1 MLNENMK
8 AIRKSKGLSQQE
20 LAIKLN
26 VVRQTVSKWEQG
38 LSVPDSDMLISI
50 SEVLETP
57 VSTLLGETVIE
68 TEVDNLKAISEKL
81 EVINLQLAQRK
92 TTKRK
97 IVCWL
102 LISLCAIIILI
113 FAALIIMNS
122 PYLGWDYSDPEA
134 AVLGVA
140 FHSFEWLFVRVAPII
155 LIAAI
160 IGIFFT
166 CQLNELIN
174 RSVSKMKKKVI
185 GIITAIVIVLGLS
198 LVAYNQITPDEYVPA
213 ADEIALHIQLD
224 TEEDVGLLVYD
235 YRTNSHKYSG
245 GISNADKSLI
255 KHDSDNIVVW
265 NKEELNNL
273 SDTFEL
279 LMQFRII
286 TEYVAPN
293 YENVYPDD
301 ITKHIEPIS
310 WEAHFGETYFITI
323 TGGKTNGYKAV
334 LN

>member
-1 MLNENMK
+1 
-8 AIRKSKGLSQQE
+8 
-20 LAIKLN
+20 
-26 VVRQTVSKWEQG
+26 
-38 LSVPDSDMLISI
+38 
-50 SEVLETP
+50 
-57 VSTLLGETVIE
+57 
-68 TEVDNLKAISEKL
+68 
-81 EVINLQLAQRK
+81 
-92 TTKRK
+92 
-97 IVCWL
+97 
-102 LISLCAIIILI
+102 
-113 FAALIIMNS
+113 
-122 PYLGWDYSDPEA
+122 
-134 AVLGVA
+134 
-140 FHSFEWLFVRVAPII
+140 
-155 LIAAI
+155 
-160 IGIFFT
+160 
-166 CQLNELIN
+166 
-174 RSVSKMKKKVI
+174 MKKKVI
-185 GIITAIVIVLGLS
+185 GIVTAIVIVLGLS
-198 LVAYNQITPDEYVPA
+198 LAAYNQITPDEYVPA

-235 YRTNSHKYSG
+235 YRTNSHEYSG

-255 KHDSDNIVVW
+255 KHDSDVIVVW
-265 NKEELNNL
+265 NKEELNSL